1 LQEKSV
7 IHVLMLPEFLP
18 RDLGWGSFS
27 WNYIKSASL
36 TCKVTVFHSRINN
49 DTKGKM
55 IQQENDVDVIRYYAN
70 HSKPSGFNKIL
81 EYIKWFVTSLKIMR
95 TDIENVDIIHA
106 HGTVLSG
113 SLAYFYSR
121 KNNIPFVI
129 TEHTGPFS
137 KVISNP
143 LKKLWTKFIMEKANA
158 ILCVSAHAKEQILTS
173 GITPRKTEII
183 FNPIDTTLFQKVE
196 KKMLTKNMIFVGRF
210 DQNKGALRALIAFH
224 QFNKTNPDWTLTIV
238 GNGKERKQLLQFI
251 EENDLHQHVIL
262 KGFLSPKL
270 LAEEFNNADFLI
282 SPTLHETFG
291 LVIAEAMACGLPV
304 ITTNKTAPKEL
315 VGDDCGILIDP
326 NNKEELLLSIQAME
340 KTIKNYDS
348 NLIRDKIVNRCSVS
362 NFGKRLFTIYQSL

>member
-1 LQEKSV
+1 
-7 IHVLMLPEFLP
+7 MLPEFLP
-18 RDLGWGSFS
+18 RDMGWGSFS
-27 WNYIKSASL
+27 WNYIKSANL
-36 TCKVTVFHSRINN
+36 TCKVTVFHSRIN
-49 DTKGKM
+49 DDIKGKL
-55 IQQENDVDVIRYYAN
+55 IQQENGVDVIRYYAN
-70 HSKPSGFNKIL
+70 HIKPIGFNKIL
-81 EYIKWFVTSLKIMR
+81 EYIKWFVTSIKIMR
-95 TDIENVDIIHA
+95 TEIENLDIIHA
-106 HGTVLSG
+106 HGAVLSG

-143 LKKLWTKFIMEKANA
+143 LKKLWIKFIMEKANA
-158 ILCVSAHAKEQILTS
+158 ILFVSAHAKEQILTS
-173 GITPRKTEII
+173 GITPRKTEIT

-196 KKMLTKNMIFVGRF
+196 KKTLTKNMIFVGRF
-210 DQNKGALRALIAFH
+210 DPNKGALRALIAFH

-291 LVIAEAMACGLPV
+291 LVIAEAMACGIPV

-326 NNKEELLLSIQAME
+326 NNKEELLLAIQAMK
-340 KTIKNYDS
+340 KTIKTYDS
-348 NLIRDKIVNRCSVS
+348 NLIRDKIVNRCSVR